1 MSSSVQSRKDE
12 ILAKKA
18 KLAELKRQREL
29 RQKEFTNNRQ
39 SLGDAPSTTSTTD
52 ISRSSRPTQ
61 SREDIDSL
69 ISSILPEHRPSSSP
83 SGRSRTSSAASPLKR
98 ASGVDQTG
106 HIDAEP
112 LDTPKT
118 QQDQPAS
125 ADDNQ
130 TFSFAGL
137 KTVYDIPVESKPEI
151 ITYSKGVQTEQQWEE
166 DEEQRETNE
175 DDQGRE
181 GVTRSPSRRRRRK
194 LSERGMELEEEEEI
208 RRRLRHEI
216 EEELKALQLDEQR
229 AESEKERFPA
239 RALQPDELNA
249 VTSSNDFLDFIER
262 SSKVIERA
270 LDEEYDV
277 LADYTLASRA
287 GEDEDEDEYVG
298 RKGRRIKEVAS
309 FDLDDTMG
317 KRRMISGMDFS
328 PKFPELL

>member
-39 SLGDAPSTTSTTD
+39 SLGDAPLATTTTD
-52 ISRSSRPTQ
+52 SSRPSRPTQ

-69 ISSILPEHRPSSSP
+69 ISSILPEHRPSSSL

-118 QQDQPAS
+118 QQDRPAS
-125 ADDNQ
+125 ANDNQ

-151 ITYSKGVQTEQQWEE
+151 IT
-166 DEEQRETNE
+166 
-175 DDQGRE
+175 
-181 GVTRSPSRRRRRK
+181 
-194 LSERGMELEEEEEI
+194 
-208 RRRLRHEI
+208 
-216 EEELKALQLDEQR
+216 
-229 AESEKERFPA
+229 
-239 RALQPDELNA
+239 
-249 VTSSNDFLDFIER
+249 
-262 SSKVIERA
+262 
-270 LDEEYDV
+270 
-277 LADYTLASRA
+277 
-287 GEDEDEDEYVG
+287 
-298 RKGRRIKEVAS
+298 
-309 FDLDDTMG
+309 
-317 KRRMISGMDFS
+317 
-328 PKFPELL
+328 

>member
-1 MSSSVQSRKDE
+1 
-12 ILAKKA
+12 
-18 KLAELKRQREL
+18 
-29 RQKEFTNNRQ
+29 
-39 SLGDAPSTTSTTD
+39 
-52 ISRSSRPTQ
+52 

-118 QQDQPAS
+118 QQDRPAS
-125 ADDNQ
+125 ANDNQ

-208 RRRLRHEI
+208 RRRLRQEI
-216 EEELKALQLDEQR
+216 EEELKALQLDEQK
-229 AESEKERFPA
+229 AENEK
-239 RALQPDELNA
+239 
-249 VTSSNDFLDFIER
+249 
-262 SSKVIERA
+262 
-270 LDEEYDV
+270 
-277 LADYTLASRA
+277 
-287 GEDEDEDEYVG
+287 
-298 RKGRRIKEVAS
+298 
-309 FDLDDTMG
+309 
-317 KRRMISGMDFS
+317 
-328 PKFPELL
+328 